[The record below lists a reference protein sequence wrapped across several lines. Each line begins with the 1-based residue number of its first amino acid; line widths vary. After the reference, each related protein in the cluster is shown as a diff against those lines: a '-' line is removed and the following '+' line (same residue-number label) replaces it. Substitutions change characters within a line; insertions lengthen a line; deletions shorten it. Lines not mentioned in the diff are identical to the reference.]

1 MDAKDTVCQVAML
14 SIRSEDM
21 LAYYTADQFA
31 TGFKKR
37 PAFQL
42 RGITWNSGSSCEG
55 IWITKRQPG
64 SSCPSPDVM
73 AFVGSKDM
81 LCRVAILNIGWE
93 DTLAQFTI
101 EESATGFKKSLAFQP
116 DGIKQSKVPSCE
128 GIWITKRQ
136 PGSSCPSPDVMAFV
150 GSKDM
155 LCRVAILNIGWED
168 TLAQFTIEESATGF
182 KKSLAFQP
190 DGIKQS
196 KVPSG
201 EGIWTTNRQPGSS
214 YTSPDVL
221 VLMGSKDTLCKV
233 VMLSIGVEDTL
244 AHITMAAGFKKM
256 LAFQPCG
263 IKPSRGSSGEGIWIT
278 TRFASPWSLWLASCW
293 LSS

>member
-1 MDAKDTVCQVAML
+1 MGAPAGYGREVCHAQAGHSGFAITRHDGIMDAKDTVCQVAML

-42 RGITWNSGSSCEG
+42 RGITWKSGSSCEG

-81 LCRVAILNIGWE
+81 LWVAILNIGWE

-116 DGIKQSKVPSCE
+116 DGIKQSKVS
-128 GIWITKRQ
+128 
-136 PGSSCPSPDVMAFV
+136 
-150 GSKDM
+150 
-155 LCRVAILNIGWED
+155 
-168 TLAQFTIEESATGF
+168 
-182 KKSLAFQP
+182 
-190 DGIKQS
+190 
-196 KVPSG
+196 SG

-233 VMLSIGVEDTL
+233 VMLSTGVEDTL
-244 AHITMAAGFKKM
+244 AHFTMAAGFKKM

>member
-1 MDAKDTVCQVAML
+1 MYVGMYVSIGPKSPALAGTLKAPAPAMGAPAGYGREVCHAQAGHSGFAITRHDGIMDAKDTVCQVAML

-42 RGITWNSGSSCEG
+42 RGITWNSGS
-55 IWITKRQPG
+55 
-64 SSCPSPDVM
+64 
-73 AFVGSKDM
+73 
-81 LCRVAILNIGWE
+81 
-93 DTLAQFTI
+93 
-101 EESATGFKKSLAFQP
+101 
-116 DGIKQSKVPSCE
+116 SCE

>member
-1 MDAKDTVCQVAML
+1 ML

-42 RGITWNSGSSCEG
+42 RGITWNSGS
-55 IWITKRQPG
+55 
-64 SSCPSPDVM
+64 
-73 AFVGSKDM
+73 
-81 LCRVAILNIGWE
+81 
-93 DTLAQFTI
+93 
-101 EESATGFKKSLAFQP
+101 
-116 DGIKQSKVPSCE
+116 SCE

-278 TRFASPWSLWLASCW
+278 TRHRSCAIFDFVVGTGQLFRLLVTSHPCLVSAYYAYRFLLTLNFLGW
-293 LSS
+293 AGYEIPVIMIGVLQPGWQGL

>member
-1 MDAKDTVCQVAML
+1 MGAPAGYGREVCHAQAGHSGFAITRHDGIMDAKDTVCQVAML

-21 LAYYTADQFA
+21 LSYYTADQFA

-37 PAFQL
+37 TAFQL
-42 RGITWNSGSSCEG
+42 RCITWNSGS
-55 IWITKRQPG
+55 
-64 SSCPSPDVM
+64 
-73 AFVGSKDM
+73 
-81 LCRVAILNIGWE
+81 
-93 DTLAQFTI
+93 
-101 EESATGFKKSLAFQP
+101 
-116 DGIKQSKVPSCE
+116 SCE